1 MGTAMVAS
9 IREAAA
15 FKVVTN
21 AEETN
26 QCTADDATKT
36 STTAFSCAAITCAK
50 KSFFRLDAT
59 SKCIADLS
67 KISTGCSNCFGQVAQ
82 CTLKNCAVQ
91 CLVDPTSSTCQTC
104 GHSHCDDLAKS
115 CSGLTTL
122 PPNPTGCNKVAAAT
136 TAVVASIR
144 EAAAETG
151 QCTADDATKTNTA
164 AFSCAAITCAKKNF
178 FRLDATS
185 KCIADLSKISTGCS
199 NCFGQV
205 AQCTLKNCAVQCL
218 VDPTSST
225 CQTCGHSHCDDL

>member
-26 QCTADDATKT
+26 QCTAADATWA
-36 STTAFSCAAITCAK
+36 STT
-50 KSFFRLDAT
+50 
-59 SKCIADLS
+59 
-67 KISTGCSNCFGQVAQ
+67 
-82 CTLKNCAVQ
+82 
-91 CLVDPTSSTCQTC
+91 
-104 GHSHCDDLAKS
+104 
-115 CSGLTTL
+115 
-122 PPNPTGCNKVAAAT
+122 
-136 TAVVASIR
+136 
-144 EAAAETG
+144 
-151 QCTADDATKTNTA
+151 

-225 CQTCGHSHCDDL
+225 CQTCGHSHCVDLAKSCSGLTTLPPNPTGCNKVAAATTAMVASIREAAAFKVVTNAEETNQCTADDATKT